1 MTIERIVSEN
11 GSVTEIPHLTPD
23 EVKLLWECKII
34 AIQRYDE
41 AGETLTKSS
50 LELLDYSMLSIL
62 RFEGEQRLR
71 EYVQN
76 ARLQRKKKSSI
87 HRGYC

>member
-1 MTIERIVSEN
+1 MTVERVVSEN
-11 GSVTEIPHLTPD
+11 GAVTEIPHFTPD

-34 AIQRYDE
+34 TIQRYE
-41 AGETLTKSS
+41 ETGEVLTKAS
-50 LELLDYSMLSIL
+50 LELLDYSMLGIL
-62 RFEGEQRLR
+62 RYEGEQRLR

-87 HRGYC
+87 PRGYC

>member
-1 MTIERIVSEN
+1 MTVERIVSEN
-11 GSVTEIPHLTPD
+11 GAVTEIPHLTPD

-34 AIQRYDE
+34 TIQRYDE
-41 AGETLTKSS
+41 AGEVLTKSS
-50 LELLDYSMLSIL
+50 LELLDYSMLGIL

-76 ARLQRKKKSSI
+76 ARLKRKKKSSI
-87 HRGYC
+87 SRGYC

>member
-1 MTIERIVSEN
+1 MTVERVIAKD
-11 GSVTEIPHLTPD
+11 GSVTEIPRLTPD
-23 EVKLLWECKII
+23 EVKLLWECKIT

-76 ARLQRKKKSSI
+76 ARLHRKKKSSI
-87 HRGYC
+87 NRGYC

>member
-1 MTIERIVSEN
+1 MTVERVVSEN
-11 GSVTEIPHLTPD
+11 GAVTEIPHLTPD

-41 AGETLTKSS
+41 AGEVLTKSS
-50 LELLDYSMLSIL
+50 LELLDYSMLGIL
-62 RFEGEQRLR
+62 RYEGEQRLR

-76 ARLQRKKKSSI
+76 ARLQRKKKSGTP
-87 HRGYC
+87 RGYC

>member
-11 GSVTEIPHLTPD
+11 GAVTEIPHLTPD

-34 AIQRYDE
+34 TIQRYDE
-41 AGETLTKSS
+41 AGEVLTKSS
-50 LELLDYSMLSIL
+50 LELLDYSMLGIL

-76 ARLQRKKKSSI
+76 AKLQRKRKSSI
-87 HRGYC
+87 PRGYC

>member
-1 MTIERIVSEN
+1 MTVERVVSEN
-11 GSVTEIPHLTPD
+11 GAVTEILQLTPD

-41 AGETLTKSS
+41 AGEVLTKSS
-50 LELLDYSMLSIL
+50 LELLDYSMLGIL
-62 RFEGEQRLR
+62 RYEGEQRLR

-76 ARLQRKKKSSI
+76 ARLQRKKKCSTP
-87 HRGYC
+87 RGYC

>member
-1 MTIERIVSEN
+1 MTVERIVSEN
-11 GSVTEIPHLTPD
+11 GSVIEIPHLTPD

-34 AIQRYDE
+34 TIQRYDE
-41 AGETLTKSS
+41 AGEVLTKSS
-50 LELLDYSMLSIL
+50 LELLDYSMLGIL

-76 ARLQRKKKSSI
+76 AKLQREKKSSI
-87 HRGYC
+87 SRGYC

>member
-1 MTIERIVSEN
+1 MTVERVVSEN
-11 GSVTEIPHLTPD
+11 GAVTEIPQLTPD
-23 EVKLLWECKII
+23 EAKLLWECKIA

-41 AGETLTKSS
+41 AGEVLTKSS
-50 LELLDYSMLSIL
+50 LELLDYSMLGIL
-62 RFEGEQRLR
+62 RYEGEQRLR

-87 HRGYC
+87 PRGYC

>member
-1 MTIERIVSEN
+1 MTVERIVSEN
-11 GSVTEIPHLTPD
+11 GAVTEIPHLTPD
-23 EVKLLWECKII
+23 EVKLLWECKIT

-41 AGETLTKSS
+41 AGEVLTKSS
-50 LELLDYSMLSIL
+50 LELLDYSMLGIL
-62 RFEGEQRLR
+62 RYEGEQRLR

-87 HRGYC
+87 SRGYC

>member
-1 MTIERIVSEN
+1 MTVERVASEN
-11 GSVTEIPHLTPD
+11 GAVTEIPHLTPD

-34 AIQRYDE
+34 TIQRYDE
-41 AGETLTKSS
+41 AGEVLTKSS
-50 LELLDYSMLSIL
+50 LELLDYSMLGIL
-62 RFEGEQRLR
+62 RFEGEQRLK

-76 ARLQRKKKSSI
+76 EKLKRKKKSSI

>member
-1 MTIERIVSEN
+1 MTVEKAIAKD
-11 GSVTEIPHLTPD
+11 GSVTEISHLTPD
-23 EVKLLWECKII
+23 EVKLLWECKIT

-76 ARLQRKKKSSI
+76 ARLHRKKKSSI
-87 HRGYC
+87 NRGYC

>member
-1 MTIERIVSEN
+1 MTVERVVSKN
-11 GSVTEIPHLTPD
+11 GAVTEIPQLTPD
-23 EVKLLWECKII
+23 EVKLLWECKIT

-41 AGETLTKSS
+41 AGEVLTKAS
-50 LELLDYSMLSIL
+50 LELLDYSMLGIL

-76 ARLQRKKKSSI
+76 AKLQRKKKSSI
-87 HRGYC
+87 PRGYC

>member
-1 MTIERIVSEN
+1 MTVERVVSEN
-11 GSVTEIPHLTPD
+11 GAVTEIPHLTPD

-34 AIQRYDE
+34 TIQRYDE
-41 AGETLTKSS
+41 AGEVLTKSS
-50 LELLDYSMLSIL
+50 LELLDYSMLGIL
-62 RFEGEQRLR
+62 RYEGEQRLR

-87 HRGYC
+87 YRGYC

>member
-1 MTIERIVSEN
+1 MTVERVVSEN
-11 GSVTEIPHLTPD
+11 GAVTEIPQLTPD
-23 EVKLLWECKII
+23 EVKLLWECKIT

-41 AGETLTKSS
+41 AGEVLTKSS
-50 LELLDYSMLSIL
+50 LELLDYSMLGIL
-62 RFEGEQRLR
+62 RYEGEQRLR

-87 HRGYC
+87 SRGYC

>member
-1 MTIERIVSEN
+1 MTIERVMTKD

>member
-1 MTIERIVSEN
+1 MTVERIVSEN
-11 GSVTEIPHLTPD
+11 GAVTEIPHLTPD
-23 EVKLLWECKII
+23 EVKLLWECKIT

-41 AGETLTKSS
+41 AGEVLTKSS
-50 LELLDYSMLSIL
+50 LELLDYSMLGIL
-62 RFEGEQRLR
+62 RYEGEQRLR

-87 HRGYC
+87 PRGYC